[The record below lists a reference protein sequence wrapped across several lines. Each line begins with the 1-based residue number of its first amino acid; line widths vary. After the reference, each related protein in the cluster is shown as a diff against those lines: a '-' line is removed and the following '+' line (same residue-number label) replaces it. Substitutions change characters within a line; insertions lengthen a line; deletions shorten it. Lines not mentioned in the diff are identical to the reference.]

1 MRLSNE
7 EIVNDSAVL
16 SKMANRELPVK
27 VSYAIAKNLIKLE
40 SELKIFTAE
49 KNKLIEKYSIKDE
62 QGKTVVDENNHVNI
76 QADHIDDWN
85 KEFEELL
92 AIENEIEIHKFSID
106 NLNGY
111 NITPSELMTIDYM
124 IDED

>member
-7 EIVNDSAVL
+7 KIVNDSAVL
-16 SKMANRELPVK
+16 ARMANRELPVK
-27 VSYAIAKNLIKLE
+27 VSYSIAKNLKKLE
-40 SELKIFTAE
+40 SELKIYNAE
-49 KNKLIEKYSIKDE
+49 KNKLIEKYSNKDE
-62 QGKTVVDENNHVNI
+62 QGKTIVDENNHVII
-76 QADHIDDWN
+76 QEGHIDDWN
-85 KEFEELL
+85 KEIEELL

-106 NLNGY
+106 DLSGY